1 MVHTDHGLY
10 KIDESDD
17 TPQNLITEDDY
28 EIPEVGHVQS
38 TTFLDNYIFASLGT
52 DIYYW
57 DGDSESNAKKL
68 EGTYVPDTWVASIEY
83 DEGDIIKPTN
93 LNYSGYIYKCV
104 RSGESGSTEPTWEKD
119 LSTVI
124 DDGTAKWVGC
134 GSLEL
139 EGTSALTMRA

>member
-10 KIDESDD
+10 RVDGSDE
-17 TPQNLITEDDY
+17 TPENLITDEY

-38 TTFLDNYIFASLGT
+38 TTFYDDYIFASLGT

-57 DGDSESNAKKL
+57 DGDTESKAKKL
-68 EGTYVPDTWVASIEY
+68 EGTYVPDTWTASTSY
-83 DEGDIIKPTN
+83 SEGDIVKPTN
-93 LNYSGYIYKCV
+93 LNYSGYIYKCT
-104 RSGESGSTEPTWEKD
+104 REGTSGATEPTWKKD

-139 EGTSALTMRA
+139 EGVSASTLRA